1 MGVVEKSKGHWYT
14 HNTQEDLLNNTFWRR
29 NRMIETV
36 NMTEVLKQAIET
48 YGKENQSMMVLEEMA
63 ELQKEVC
70 KSLRGNNNHDEI
82 VEEIADVL
90 IMLEQLK
97 IMHDVQYKE
106 LSDMFN
112 FKINRL
118 KERLEQND

>member
-1 MGVVEKSKGHWYT
+1 
-14 HNTQEDLLNNTFWRR
+14 
-29 NRMIETV
+29 MIEKMNV
-36 NMTEVLKQAIET
+36 KEVLKKAIET
-48 YGKENQSMMVLEEMA
+48 YGKENQSMMLFEEMA

-90 IMLEQLK
+90 IMIEQLK
-97 IMHDVQYKE
+97 IMHDVKYRE
-106 LSDMFN
+106 LNEMLN

-118 KERLEQND
+118 KERLDSSD

>member
-1 MGVVEKSKGHWYT
+1 
-14 HNTQEDLLNNTFWRR
+14 
-29 NRMIETV
+29 MIEKMNV
-36 NMTEVLKQAIET
+36 KEVLKQAIET
-48 YGKENQSMMVLEEMA
+48 YGKENQSMMLFEEIA

>member
-1 MGVVEKSKGHWYT
+1 
-14 HNTQEDLLNNTFWRR
+14 
-29 NRMIETV
+29 MIETV
-36 NMTEVLKQAIET
+36 NMTKVLKQAIET

-82 VEEIADVL
+82 FEEIADVL
-90 IMLEQLK
+90 IMIEQLK
-97 IMHDVQYKE
+97 IMHDVKYRE
-106 LSDMFN
+106 LNEMFN

-118 KERLEQND
+118 KERLDSSD

>member
-1 MGVVEKSKGHWYT
+1 
-14 HNTQEDLLNNTFWRR
+14 
-29 NRMIETV
+29 MIGTM
-36 NMTEVLKQAIET
+36 NAMEVLKQAIET

-90 IMLEQLK
+90 IMIEQLK
-97 IMHDVQYKE
+97 IMHDVKYRE
-106 LSDMFN
+106 LNEMFN

-118 KERLEQND
+118 KERLESSD

>member
-1 MGVVEKSKGHWYT
+1 
-14 HNTQEDLLNNTFWRR
+14 
-29 NRMIETV
+29 MIRTTNV
-36 NMTEVLKQAIET
+36 MEVLKQAIET

-82 VEEIADVL
+82 FEEIADVL
-90 IMLEQLK
+90 IMIEQLK
-97 IMHDVQYKE
+97 IMHDVKYRE
-106 LSDMFN
+106 LNEMFN

-118 KERLEQND
+118 KERLDSSD

>member
-1 MGVVEKSKGHWYT
+1 
-14 HNTQEDLLNNTFWRR
+14 
-29 NRMIETV
+29 MIEKMNV
-36 NMTEVLKQAIET
+36 KEVLKKAIET
-48 YGKENQSMMVLEEMA
+48 YGKENQSMMLFEEMA

-90 IMLEQLK
+90 IMIEQLK
-97 IMHDVQYKE
+97 IMHDVKYRE
-106 LSDMFN
+106 LNEMFN

-118 KERLEQND
+118 KERLDSSD

>member
-1 MGVVEKSKGHWYT
+1 
-14 HNTQEDLLNNTFWRR
+14 
-29 NRMIETV
+29 MIGTM
-36 NMTEVLKQAIET
+36 NAMEVLKKAIET
-48 YGKENQSMMVLEEMA
+48 YGKENQSMMLFEEMA

-90 IMLEQLK
+90 IMIEQLK
-97 IMHDVQYKE
+97 IMHDVKYRE
-106 LSDMFN
+106 LNEMFN

-118 KERLEQND
+118 KERLDSSD

>member
-1 MGVVEKSKGHWYT
+1 
-14 HNTQEDLLNNTFWRR
+14 
-29 NRMIETV
+29 MIRTANV
-36 NMTEVLKQAIET
+36 MEVLKQAIET
-48 YGKENQSMMVLEEMA
+48 YGKENQSMMLFEEMA

-90 IMLEQLK
+90 IMIEQLK
-97 IMHDVQYKE
+97 IMHNVKYRE
-106 LSDMFN
+106 LNEVFN

-118 KERLEQND
+118 KERLESSD